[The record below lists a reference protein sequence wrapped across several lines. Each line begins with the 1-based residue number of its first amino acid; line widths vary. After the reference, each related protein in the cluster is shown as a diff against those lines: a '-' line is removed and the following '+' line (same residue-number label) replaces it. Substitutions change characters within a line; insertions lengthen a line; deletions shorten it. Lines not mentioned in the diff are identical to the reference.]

1 MILLTSYNYVK
12 TGGRGMENPFIL
24 QHYRCA
30 ARWMAGR
37 AFWSLAVLV
46 VLLGLGTRALT
57 EPLKT

>member
-1 MILLTSYNYVK
+1 
-12 TGGRGMENPFIL
+12 MENPFIL